1 MRSRRVAARW
11 GYALFCRGEHCSSVC
26 LACRRTSVILRFSIK
41 KTEESRKRQHSR
53 LRLMFAPNFFVG
65 ECYLCPCKS
74 WACSYRLGRVLRPR
88 RSTRLAFIGSLG
100 MTLVRCVDNSRIAS
114 PCLPRRGRGT
124 TKWWKESPP
133 HCGSRIT
140 DLSPLSASREEPVP
154 TRKRVQGGLPHGTA
168 TLELVGEELAPTVG
182 ENSLRHLAGS
192 ATPPS
197 TREARGV
204 RFQGGLPYCLLK
216 V

>member
-1 MRSRRVAARW
+1 MLS
-11 GYALFCRGEHCSSVC
+11 FCRGEHCSSVC

-65 ECYLCPCKS
+65 ECYLCPRKS
-74 WACSYRLGRVLRPR
+74 LAYSYRLGRVLRPR

-133 HCGSRIT
+133 HCGSGIT
-140 DLSPLSASREEPVP
+140 DAQCAPLRVRAFKAYSRSFPVTVKKLLFDNYGIVMLSFRPLKA
-154 TRKRVQGGLPHGTA
+154 
-168 TLELVGEELAPTVG
+168 
-182 ENSLRHLAGS
+182 AGS
-192 ATPPS
+192 TVSFPCEKIWHGQFAAGERP
-197 TREARGV
+197 
-204 RFQGGLPYCLLK
+204 
-216 V
+216 